1 MQWTER
7 TGWVSYRGQPA
18 VWRLEPR
25 RFQPAQVSVCY
36 IMLRTAPEPPPAAG
50 FAAANAITNAT
61 VTATATG
68 DSQR

>member
-1 MQWTER
+1 MRWTER
-7 TGWVSYRGQPA
+7 TGWVSYSGQP
-18 VWRLEPR
+18 P
-25 RFQPAQVSVCY
+25 QVSVCY